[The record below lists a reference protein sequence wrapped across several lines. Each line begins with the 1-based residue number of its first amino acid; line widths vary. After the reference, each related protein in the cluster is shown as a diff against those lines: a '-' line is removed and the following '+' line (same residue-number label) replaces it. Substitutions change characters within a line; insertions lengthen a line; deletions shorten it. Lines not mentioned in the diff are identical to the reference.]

1 MALRAAEEAKLMLAS
16 TVVMVEAMVW
26 LMMCLALAVER
37 LASEMAM
44 LKVTLE
50 VVEVFVVVSRRVV
63 FVNDSCSEVL
73 WP

>member
-1 MALRAAEEAKLMLAS
+1 MLAS